1 MSSEAIAAWVG
12 VVLTLV
18 ISIWSLTVAKRA
30 ERAARDDRDEREAA
44 KVSAWVSFAYQVAD
58 DADKTHW
65 KNVLVIKNAAEAPIH
80 EVEAVATMNG
90 AQEATFKA
98 KVCLPGESFSEW
110 VPAFKRRT
118 NKNLPWKLLSGC
130 DDLRSAGH
138 AFRPYTVADKWALQS
153 LAFTDALGKRWK
165 FIPGTGVSAA

>member
-1 MSSEAIAAWVG
+1 MSSEAVAAWVG

-30 ERAARDDRDEREAA
+30 ERSARDDRDEREAA
-44 KVSAWVSFAYQVAD
+44 KVSAWVSFAYRLAD
-58 DADKTHW
+58 ESDKSHW
-65 KNVLVIKNAAEAPIH
+65 KNVLVIKNAAESPIH
-80 EVEAVATMNG
+80 EVEAIATMNG
-90 AQEATFKA
+90 AEEIAFKA

-110 VPAFKRRT
+110 MPVFKRQ

-138 AFRPYTVADKWALQS
+138 SFRPYTVADKWSLRS

-165 FIPGTGVSAA
+165 FVPGTGVSAA